1 MSQPIWETPAGLL
14 GSYSSTSPFNVE
26 IRALPVYPALLL
38 DYKLL
43 NGKLPDNFK
52 ISNINNTCV
61 ISGIPTGVNKNTTY
75 TFTIR
80 VNDEIG
86 NFADRSFSIELL
98 TAGFPKLTTPS
109 GNLATIFDSE
119 FFSIE
124 ISYTIPIKT
133 NSVKFFLASGNLP
146 EGLFLDENTGIISGY
161 PVPPIG
167 INGIP
172 TSRKSDF
179 TITLISVLGSVS
191 SSYSITVKNVELVN
205 STISPRR
212 PVILNYFPK
221 RIPIDEAD
229 PYYEYY
235 LVDGNTIPVLKSGDF
250 FSFKIIGYDFDGTTV
265 SYFFADLPPGLVADV
280 NTGWVTGTIN
290 IAKGISQYIF
300 KVFAYKLNGLFSET
314 YQFYIT
320 VSNEVVNDIVWET
333 DNYLGTVYN
342 NSIST
347 LKIKATSDQTLT
359 YRLVD
364 GKLPSQLV
372 LDTAGEIIGQVA
384 YQPTSELLKQFT
396 NTTFTFTVEATSLDY
411 PLVSSRKTFTLD
423 IYQFYEKV
431 TENVYLKAS
440 PPLAQRSVI
449 QSLLNDNSLI
459 PNDFLYRANDYN
471 FGKARD
477 VSFVHAYGIEASSA
491 ENYIEAMKKNHYW
504 RTLTLGE
511 IKTAIARDENS
522 DIIYEVV
529 YSQIIDN
536 LINEKGES
544 ISEQIRWPTIVSL
557 ELGPY
562 LTSEDFLY
570 TSFSNV
576 QSNLFYTSL
585 TPGSTNVFYPASLD
599 NMTEQLI
606 NNLGSDRNSN
616 LLPKWM
622 NTQQADGN
630 VLGYTRAWVICYTLP
645 GKATTI
651 ANNIN
656 QNWPYKLNA
665 IDFTID
671 RYYIDKSNTYNWNDN
686 LNIPSWSDL
695 PSATPTPNPIN
706 SKDFVITFPQKTI
719 TP

>member
-477 VSFVHAYGIEASSA
+477 ISFVHAYGIEASSV

-511 IKTAIARDENS
+511 IKTAIARDENG

>member
-205 STISPRR
+205 STISTRR

-477 VSFVHAYGIEASSA
+477 ISFVHAYGIEASSV

-511 IKTAIARDENS
+511 IKTAIARDENG

-622 NTQQADGN
+622 NTQQSDGN

>member
-221 RIPIDEAD
+221 RIPIDETD

-477 VSFVHAYGIEASSA
+477 VSFVHAYGIEASSV

>member
-221 RIPIDEAD
+221 RIPIDETD